1 MQTKLWSEILKR
13 TLVKPNHKWEDIK
26 RSLEILGWEIVGLIQ
41 QVENRKQWQAV
52 VNIVMDLSDS
62 KICKGSFDQLHIGV
76 ASHHLCPVGLGG
88 LLVHSAVSTI

>member
-1 MQTKLWSEILKR
+1 
-13 TLVKPNHKWEDIK
+13 
-26 RSLEILGWEIVGLIQ
+26 
-41 QVENRKQWQAV
+41 